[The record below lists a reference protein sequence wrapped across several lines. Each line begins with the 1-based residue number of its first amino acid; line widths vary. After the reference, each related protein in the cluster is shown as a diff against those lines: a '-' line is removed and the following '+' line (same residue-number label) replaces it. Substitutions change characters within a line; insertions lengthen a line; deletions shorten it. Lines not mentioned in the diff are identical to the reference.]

1 MGALSSLLHY
11 STVVQQQISQCATS
25 TKQRINELCSMD
37 LQPYTQNQEYY
48 DTCRRKIYLQYK
60 TLYEKSQP
68 SGTARGFID
77 LLQSNTTAR
86 GLIDNM
92 LGPELIAV
100 LEGLARL
107 GLPSPQPMHLA
118 ALLPTDEFD
127 PALVVMADVRAYF
140 QVAYKR
146 FTDAIPKFVDYEFL
160 RAFES
165 SVDIALRQMVP
176 STEQCVQFLQGAPE
190 DNQLRND
197 LLGRKKRLDAARE
210 KLDTIFMSN
219 ASEPPSTSSSL
230 GDTIPLPS
238 FPFASGVS
246 SYLGSRP
253 PSLIPDR
260 IRGYLSSHVP

>member
-1 MGALSSLLHY
+1 MGASSLLHY

-25 TKQRINELCSMD
+25 TKQRIDALCSMD

-140 QVAYKR
+140 QGKSLLFRYR
-146 FTDAIPKFVDYEFL
+146 YFIGTNLSISL
-160 RAFES
+160 S
-165 SVDIALRQMVP
+165 S
-176 STEQCVQFLQGAPE
+176 CVQTLYRCDTQIRRPRVLTGFRIFRRYRAQTDGSEHGAVRSVFAGGTGGQPTSQRPSWKE
-190 DNQLRND
+190 ETFGCRE
-197 LLGRKKRLDAARE
+197 REARH
-210 KLDTIFMSN
+210 DI
-219 ASEPPSTSSSL
+219 
-230 GDTIPLPS
+230 
-238 FPFASGVS
+238 
-246 SYLGSRP
+246 
-253 PSLIPDR
+253 
-260 IRGYLSSHVP
+260 HV